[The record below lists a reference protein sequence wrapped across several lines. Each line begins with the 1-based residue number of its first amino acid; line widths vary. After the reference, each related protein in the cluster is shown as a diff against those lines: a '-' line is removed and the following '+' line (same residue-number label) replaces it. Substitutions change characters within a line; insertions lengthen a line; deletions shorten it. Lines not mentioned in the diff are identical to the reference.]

1 MTDKYWPEG
10 VEARLEGYNTKE
22 SMEFYDKKDV
32 GRLHCNYVTDVRM
45 LLDWAKSLQKRIAL
59 IEEVAEQMIHKRI
72 ALIEEVAE
80 PMIRE
85 LDKLIQ
91 PEQSLLKLRAAL
103 KSGCTCKAVHTGG
116 WCAIHSR

>member
-59 IEEVAEQMIHKRI
+59 IEEVAE
-72 ALIEEVAE
+72 